1 MKYSE
6 KNMKKLRWRPRR
18 GSEVTQ
24 EIWWGNFEENSLVI
38 ARQVKV
44 ILFDT
49 RAYVNNLV
57 RMIGIHDISGNAK
70 MMIERNDTLRDQMQ
84 TVTN

>member
-24 EIWWGNFEENSLVI
+24 EFLWGNFEENSLVI

-57 RMIGIHDISGNAK
+57 RMIGIHDIAARRK
-70 MMIERNDTLRDQMQ
+70 
-84 TVTN
+84 

>member
-24 EIWWGNFEENSLVI
+24 EFLWGNFEENSLVI

-49 RAYVNNLV
+49 RAYVNNLDKND
-57 RMIGIHDISGNAK
+57 RDTRYRGKAK
-70 MMIERNDTLRDQMQ
+70 MMIERNDALRDEMQ